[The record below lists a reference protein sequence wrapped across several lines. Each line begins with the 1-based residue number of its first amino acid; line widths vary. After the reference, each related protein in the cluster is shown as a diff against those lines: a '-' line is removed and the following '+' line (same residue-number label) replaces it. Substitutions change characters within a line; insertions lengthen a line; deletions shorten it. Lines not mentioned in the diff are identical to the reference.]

1 MDTEDSF
8 NLGSLLLWLC
18 EKKNVDEI
26 FPTLTGFWAA
36 PQTACCQLVHLRAVS
51 LVRAGRS
58 NGNFRLQ
65 VTISASKFSGVLT
78 GNALA
83 KILRLRGWFTFKF
96 LRLGIIIPKVSVC
109 FQNRHHYITNPNN
122 ALFFVRNSRKK

>member
-18 EKKNVDEI
+18 EKNMLMN
-26 FPTLTGFWAA
+26 FPHSYRVLAA

-51 LVRAGRS
+51 WVRAGRS

-96 LRLGIIIPKVSVC
+96 LRVGIIIPKVSVC

-122 ALFFVRNSRKK
+122 AFFL